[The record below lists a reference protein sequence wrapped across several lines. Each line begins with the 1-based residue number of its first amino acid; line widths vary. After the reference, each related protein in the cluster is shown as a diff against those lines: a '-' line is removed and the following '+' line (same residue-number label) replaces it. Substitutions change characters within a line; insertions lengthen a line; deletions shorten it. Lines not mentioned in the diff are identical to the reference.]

1 MTFIYKEFANMSRS
15 AMGAILDKQEYHGV
29 ARREL
34 VAAVTAYQKE
44 QKALA
49 AKRIMHRRL
58 WGDLIDPLDYEIR
71 LVKRMMQHD
80 PVSEAS
86 EERDAALRGYNYVL
100 QVAHRKLHKAAG
112 AFDLT
117 PTGYAKEYKLPNN
130 GAHWT
135 DWVKFEVKEAVT
147 DLFDAVPRQPKV
159 KRKIPFE
166 RKIPASMFVT
176 LKQRLLER
184 TRKELEHAIRLNKSD
199 YSDALAADIKQMEKA
214 LEYINEAAVGQALP
228 TTWHGFYK

>member
-1 MTFIYKEFANMSRS
+1 MTFIYKDFANMTRS
-15 AMGAILDKQEYHGV
+15 AMDSVLDKQDYHGH
-29 ARREL
+29 ARREI
-34 VAAVTAYQKE
+34 VKQVNEYKKE

-58 WGDLIDPLDYEIR
+58 WGDLIDPLEYEIR
-71 LVKRMMQHD
+71 LVKRMLHHD
-80 PVSEAS
+80 PVSEAQ

-100 QVAHRKLHKAAG
+100 QVALRKIHKAAG
-112 AFDLT
+112 SFDLT

-130 GAHWT
+130 GQHWT

-147 DLFDAVPRQPKV
+147 DLFDAIPRQPKV

-166 RKIPASMFVT
+166 RKIPPALFVT

-184 TRKELEHAIRLNKSD
+184 THKELDHATRLNKSD
-199 YSDALAADIKQMEKA
+199 YSDALAADVKQMEKA
-214 LEYINEAAVGQALP
+214 IEYINDAAIGQALP